1 MAQAPTPPAKP
12 AQHEGARKERE
23 ETPIGAKPKDP
34 HDPQAEKFDP
44 PVGPPN
50 WTPPK
55 EAPEPE
61 PPAHTIA
68 DEQRERAA
76 LIEKEGMAKYVE
88 DVDERSDEDK
98 PLFVQGVLAGSG
110 AFLRREGTAG
120 KQVPGVAPA
129 TKRS

>member
-1 MAQAPTPPAKP
+1 MATAPTHPAKP
-12 AQHEGARKERE
+12 AQPEAARQERE
-23 ETPIGAKPKDP
+23 DAAIGAKPKDP
-34 HDPQAEKFDP
+34 HDPQAQKFEP
-44 PVGPPN
+44 PVGPPG
-50 WTPPK
+50 WTAPK
-55 EAPEPE
+55 EPPEPE

-129 TKRS
+129 AKRS